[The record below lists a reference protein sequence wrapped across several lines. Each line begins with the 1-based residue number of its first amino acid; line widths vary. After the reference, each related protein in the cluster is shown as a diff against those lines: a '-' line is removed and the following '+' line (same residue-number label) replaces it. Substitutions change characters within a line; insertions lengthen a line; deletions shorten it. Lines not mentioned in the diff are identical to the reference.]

1 MAMAKGI
8 DNKFVHYG
16 IRRDD
21 LSIIETICGKY
32 DLDANWVR
40 ENILREYH
48 SRRVDVI
55 EMSDEETEV
64 IIKNA
69 IQQIK

>member
-40 ENILREYH
+40 ENIL
-48 SRRVDVI
+48 
-55 EMSDEETEV
+55 
-64 IIKNA
+64 
-69 IQQIK
+69 